1 MLRIVLIATLLVT
14 TTHAAEPSRGDLQRI
29 TEQVNTQITEFVR
42 SGTFPNLFSLLED
55 ALWLDMREK
64 AGTTASCL
72 TWKDATCTFYQKLTQ
87 LTSNAE
93 TQDLLNPIWTWIQN
107 QPENSELQSMYAR
120 GAEDFRSA
128 WSSKYPDLPITY
140 DSKTGVS
147 SCCWNDQKNKRYRG
161 FP

>member
-1 MLRIVLIATLLVT
+1 MLLITLVLT
-14 TTHAAEPSRGDLQRI
+14 TTYAAELSREDLQKI
-29 TEQVNTQITEFVR
+29 VADTTSNVNEFVR
-42 SGTFPNLFSLLED
+42 AGSFPNLFALLED
-55 ALWLDMREK
+55 ALWIDMKEK
-64 AGTTASCL
+64 ASISAPCL
-72 TWKDATCTFYQKLTQ
+72 TWKDATCNFYQKLTQ

-93 TQDLLNPIWTWIQN
+93 TLDLLNPIWTWIQN

-120 GAEDFRSA
+120 GAEEFRSA

-147 SCCWNDQKNKRYRG
+147 TCCWNDQKNKRHRG